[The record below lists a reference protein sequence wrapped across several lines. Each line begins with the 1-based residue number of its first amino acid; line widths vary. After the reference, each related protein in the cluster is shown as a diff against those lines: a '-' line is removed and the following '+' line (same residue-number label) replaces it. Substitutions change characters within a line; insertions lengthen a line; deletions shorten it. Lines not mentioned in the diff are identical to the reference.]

1 MVSPYLLTS
10 ASWYRTQ
17 PLSFQ
22 ISHYLLKKNNT
33 AGATGIPSGTNQA
46 RSHSATHSQ
55 SICYSFYKLLM
66 TENTFQL
73 QLKAHKIQSLG
84 KPQTEGNR
92 AFFANISCHISSE
105 YIKKRLL
112 FSVFSLH
119 CSYYIIY
126 ECLFFF
132 LLDL

>member
-1 MVSPYLLTS
+1 MSSGITLPPHLSILVQNT
-10 ASWYRTQ
+10 ASVFPNQSLFT
-17 PLSFQ
+17 
-22 ISHYLLKKNNT
+22 KKSNT

-105 YIKKRLL
+105 YIKKGFYFLL
-112 FSVFSLH
+112 FLSTAPTILFMNA
-119 CSYYIIY
+119 
-126 ECLFFF
+126 FFF
-132 LLDL
+132 C

>member
-1 MVSPYLLTS
+1 MIPLDLSILVQNI
-10 ASWYRTQ
+10 ASVFPNQSLFT
-17 PLSFQ
+17 
-22 ISHYLLKKNNT
+22 KKSNT

-105 YIKKRLL
+105 YIKKKAFIFCFFYPLL
-112 FSVFSLH
+112 LL
-119 CSYYIIY
+119 YY
-126 ECLFFF
+126 L
-132 LLDL
+132 